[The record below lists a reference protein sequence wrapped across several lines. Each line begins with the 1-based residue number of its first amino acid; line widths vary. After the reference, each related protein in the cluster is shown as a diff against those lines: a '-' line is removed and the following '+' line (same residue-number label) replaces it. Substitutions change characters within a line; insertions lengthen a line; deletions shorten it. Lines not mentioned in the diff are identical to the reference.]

1 MNKLIVSLSP
11 HAHGTD
17 SVERNM
23 YGVII
28 ALVPAL
34 LVSFLYFGVGS
45 AIVCAS
51 SVAACVFF
59 EWAITKYMLKRQPT
73 ITDGSAIL
81 TGLLLGF
88 NLPSNIPV
96 WIVIIGALVAIGVG
110 KMTFGGLGCN
120 PFNPALVG
128 RCFLLASFPVQMTS
142 WPIAGQVASYVDA
155 QTGATPLSIMKA
167 AIKSGDASVLDK
179 LPDSLSLLLGDPGLN
194 NGAGAIGEV
203 CALALLIGLAY
214 MLWKKI
220 ITWHIPVS
228 ILATVFVFSG
238 LLHLANPV
246 YANPVA
252 TLLSGGLMLG
262 AIFMATDYVT
272 SPMTHKGQIIYGVA
286 IGFLSVVIRNWG
298 AYPEGMSFAILIMN
312 AFTPLINTY
321 VKPKRYG
328 ETVNKEGGK

>member
-1 MNKLIVSLSP
+1 MGKLIVSLSP

-17 SVERNM
+17 TVERNM

-34 LVSFLYFGVGS
+34 IVSLLYFGIGA
-45 AIVCAS
+45 AIVCAT

-59 EWAITKYMLKRQPT
+59 EWAINKYIMGGKRCT
-73 ITDGSAIL
+73 VADGSAAL

-88 NLPSNIPV
+88 NLPSNLPL
-96 WIVIIGALVAIGVG
+96 WIIIIGALVAIGIG

-120 PFNPALVG
+120 VFNPALVG
-128 RCFLLASFPVQMTS
+128 RCFLLVSFPAQMTS
-142 WPIAGQVASYVDA
+142 WPKVGQLTSYLDA
-155 QTGATPLSIMKA
+155 ETGATPLSIMKT
-167 AIKSGDASVLDK
+167 AIKDGDASALDQ
-179 LPDSLSLLLGDPGLN
+179 LPSSLHMLLGNVPD
-194 NGAGAIGEV
+194 GAGTIGEV

-228 ILATVFVFSG
+228 IIGTVFVLSA
-238 LLHLANPV
+238 LLWACGGGC
-246 YANPVA
+246 YADPLTA
-252 TLLSGGLMLG
+252 ILSGGLMLG

-272 SPMTHKGQIIYGVA
+272 SPMCARGQVIYGVA
-286 IGFLSVVIRNWG
+286 IGALTVAIRAWG
-298 AYPEGMSFAILIMN
+298 SYPEGMSFAILIMN
-312 AFTPLINTY
+312 AFTPLINNY

-328 ETVNKEGGK
+328 EVVKK